1 MWNRLRYT
9 FWAPWYDTLVAAG
22 DFAHARRRSIQR
34 LALKPGDRVLMV
46 GAGTGLDLDYL
57 PPNVTIVAVDLTPA
71 MLDRLSR
78 RARRLALE
86 VEAQV
91 MDARRLQFDA
101 DSVEAVVLHLV
112 LAVMPQPEQG
122 LREAERVV
130 KPGGR
135 IAVFDKFL
143 RDDQQAS
150 LVRRLLN
157 LVMKLLFTDMNRR
170 LGPLVNSTRLDVEHD
185 EPIAFGGF
193 FRIVTLKKP
202 ASTTPASA

>member
-1 MWNRLRYT
+1 
-9 FWAPWYDTLVAAG
+9 
-22 DFAHARRRSIQR
+22 
-34 LALKPGDRVLMV
+34 
-46 GAGTGLDLDYL
+46 
-57 PPNVTIVAVDLTPA
+57 VDLTPA
-71 MLDRLSR
+71 MLDRLRR
-78 RARRLALE
+78 RARRLGLE

-101 DSVEAVVLHLV
+101 NSVDAVVLHLV

-122 LREAERVV
+122 LREAERVL

-157 LVMKLLFTDMNRR
+157 LVMKLLFTDMNRK
-170 LGPLVNSTRLDVEHD
+170 LGPLVSSTRLEVEHD

-193 FRIVTLKKP
+193 FRIATLRKP
-202 ASTTPASA
+202 LL

>member
-9 FWAPWYDTLVAAG
+9 LWAPWYDTLVAAAG
-22 DFAHARRRSIQR
+22 FADARRRSIQR
-34 LALKPGDRVLMV
+34 LALQPGDRVLIV

-57 PPNVTIVAVDLTPA
+57 PSNVTIVAVDLTPA
-71 MLDRLSR
+71 MLDRLRR
-78 RARRLALE
+78 RARRLGLE

-91 MDARRLQFDA
+91 MDARRLQFEA
-101 DSVEAVVLHLV
+101 NSVDAVVLHLV

-122 LREAERVV
+122 LREAERVL

-143 RDDQQAS
+143 RDDQRAS

-170 LGPLVNSTRLDVEHD
+170 LGPLVSSTRLEVEHD

-193 FRIVTLKKP
+193 FRIATLKKP
-202 ASTTPASA
+202 LL